1 MQPKARTGVPCG
13 FALHPHGRQSGTSMT
28 SGPRSGDQTD
38 PCTLIIPPSGTE
50 SGGRHG
56 ACLVVIRGD
65 RLGARVDLE
74 NCPIVIGRGVD
85 TDFQIASRSV
95 SRSHCRVF
103 QRDGHYWVEDLRSTN
118 QTFVNEER
126 IERCEL
132 KDGDQLRVGRSV
144 LKFLDAGNLEAGYL
158 AEMREHAVRDELT
171 GLYNRRYLMD
181 LLAEEVNRAQSQP
194 GRALIL
200 VMVDID
206 HFKEI
211 NDLIGHLAGDAVLR
225 QLSKVMSDRVR
236 GGDTL
241 GRIGGEEF
249 AMIMPETTLAH
260 ARDVCERLRTAVCA
274 QAYEIEGGRKIDVS
288 VSMGL
293 AGWQA
298 DMDAMSDLLRAAD
311 QCLYRAK
318 SSGRN
323 RVCASDETR

>member
-1 MQPKARTGVPCG
+1 
-13 FALHPHGRQSGTSMT
+13 MT
-28 SGPRSGDQTD
+28 SGSRPGEQTD

-50 SGGRHG
+50 TGGRHG

-74 NCPIVIGRGVD
+74 NCPVVIGRGVD
-85 TDFQIASRSV
+85 TDFQISSRSV

-103 QRDGHYWVEDLRSTN
+103 QREGQYWVEDLRSTN
-118 QTFVNEER
+118 QTFVNDQR
-126 IERCEL
+126 IDQHPL
-132 KDGDQLRVGRSV
+132 KDGDQIRVGKSV
-144 LKFLDAGNLEAGYL
+144 LKFLDAGSLEAGYL

-171 GLYNRRYLMD
+171 GLYNRRHLMD
-181 LLAEEVNRAQSQP
+181 LLAEELARVQSQS
-194 GRALIL
+194 GRHLIL

-225 QLSKVMSDRVR
+225 QMSRVMSERVR

-249 AMIMPETTLAH
+249 AMIMPETTLAQ
-260 ARDVCERLRTAVCA
+260 AREVCERLRKAVCE
-274 QAYEIEGGRKIDVS
+274 QPYEIEDGRKIDVS

-293 AGWQA
+293 ADWQP
-298 DMDAMSDLLRAAD
+298 DMNAMSDLLRTAD

-323 RVCASDETR
+323 RVCGSDELS